1 MIDWLI
7 DFSLES
13 LINVEINKE
22 LLYDLQLYV
31 DYLHLPLGL
40 AIGFK
45 LYECLLDEKKYS
57 FKIWFHEA
65 KCFIYW
71 GYNFKAYN
79 MIL

>member
-1 MIDWLI
+1 MTFNFTWTI
-7 DFSLES
+7 
-13 LINVEINKE
+13 
-22 LLYDLQLYV
+22 YT
-31 DYLHLPLGL
+31 YLLGL

-57 FKIWFHEA
+57 FKIWFHGA